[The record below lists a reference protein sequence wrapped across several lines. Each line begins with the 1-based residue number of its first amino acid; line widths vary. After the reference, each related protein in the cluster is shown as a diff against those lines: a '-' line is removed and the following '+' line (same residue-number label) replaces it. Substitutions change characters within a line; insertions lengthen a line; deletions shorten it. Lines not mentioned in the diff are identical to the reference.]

1 MNKYSEIENLSN
13 ENIWEL
19 YNEQIEIISGYR
31 FPCYCVCPD
40 GYSYNYNCYNESYCG
55 TVLTYTENGRSSGC
69 AGTCKNGHGGDNARL
84 YLGTA
89 WCRSA

>member
-40 GYSYNYNCYNESYCG
+40 GYSYNYNCYNASY
-55 TVLTYTENGRSSGC
+55 
-69 AGTCKNGHGGDNARL
+69 
-84 YLGTA
+84 
-89 WCRSA
+89 